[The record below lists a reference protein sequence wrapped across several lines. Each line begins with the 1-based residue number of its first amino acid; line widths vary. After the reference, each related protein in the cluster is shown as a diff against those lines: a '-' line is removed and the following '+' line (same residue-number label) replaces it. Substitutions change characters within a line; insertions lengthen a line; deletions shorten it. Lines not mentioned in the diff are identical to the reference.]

1 MSLPLSKQTMT
12 RVKSNLKYQLL
23 GKGSGKLFALLFYV
37 LLARVLGEEGYGEF
51 TYALVICFIFGHPLV
66 LMGQDL
72 LVAKWVSRGNTGVLR
87 SSFKVWALASLAAVA
102 VIIILSIFVRV
113 NRPAL
118 YLLLAYLIFMVFE
131 EILYAYRRGKED
143 MKLEGIFFPLQRVV
157 VVLLVFV
164 FAGLGLKEPSAGA
177 LSLLL
182 PAVTGAVLLLYIM
195 RKDLSASIAA
205 RDKSIDARSL
215 FKEGISLSA
224 VTFLWMIYFRV
235 DSFMLGA
242 LADMKA
248 VGVYNGAYRLIEGVF
263 ILPGVILMVYF
274 PALARKTEFRRKFLR
289 VLSLLTVLGVV
300 FAGAIFL
307 FSPFIIKILYSGEFT
322 GSVPVLRLLSLALF
336 FVFIGHLTTQ
346 SLVALDRNRTYLI
359 LTGAGALINVVLNYF
374 IIPVYGPEGAAMV
387 TVITEALVTLST
399 GGMAWL
405 KSASL

>member
-1 MSLPLSKQTMT
+1 MT

-37 LLARVLGEEGYGEF
+37 FLARFLGEEAYGEF
-51 TYALVICFIFGHPLV
+51 TYALVICFIFGQPLV

-72 LVAKWVSRGNTGVLR
+72 LVAKWVSRGKTGILR
-87 SSFKVWALASLAAVA
+87 SSFRVWALSSLTAAA
-102 VIIILSIFVRV
+102 VIIILSLFIRV
-113 NRPAL
+113 NRPVL
-118 YLLLAYLIFMVFE
+118 YLLLGYLVFMIFE
-131 EILYAYRRGKED
+131 EILYSYRRGQEN

-164 FAGLGLKEPSAGA
+164 FAWTGFKDPAGGA
-177 LSLLL
+177 LALLL
-182 PAVTGAVLLLYIM
+182 PAVIGAVFLSCIM
-195 RKDLSASIAA
+195 RKDISGSLSDP
-205 RDKSIDARSL
+205 DKSIDARSL

-263 ILPGVILMVYF
+263 FLPGVILMVYF
-274 PALARKTEFRRKFLR
+274 PGLAKKTDFRKKFLK
-289 VLSLLTVLGVV
+289 VFFLLTGLGIV
-300 FAGAIFL
+300 FAGGVL
-307 FSPFIIKILYSGEFT
+307 VLSPLIIKILYSGEFT
-322 GSVPVLRLLSLALF
+322 GSAPVLRLLSIALF

-346 SLVALDRNRTYLI
+346 SLVALDMNRTYLI

-374 IIPVYGPEGAAMV
+374 MIPVYGPEGAAMV
-387 TVITEALVTLST
+387 TVITEFFVTLFT